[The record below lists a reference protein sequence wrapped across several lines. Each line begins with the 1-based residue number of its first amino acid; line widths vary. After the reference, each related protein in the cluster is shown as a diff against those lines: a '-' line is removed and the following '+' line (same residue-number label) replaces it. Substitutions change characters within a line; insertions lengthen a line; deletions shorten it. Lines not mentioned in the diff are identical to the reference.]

1 LITPVVQ
8 RWRDRRDSY
17 RPAREVVS
25 TRSLEVSHLAESAAR
40 GFVVE
45 HHYSG
50 SYPAAR
56 RRFGLFERGELVGVA
71 VYSVPCA
78 DRVITSCLPGA
89 AIESVELGRFVLLD
103 RVGANAETWMLARCF
118 DFLRGEGFVGVV
130 SYSDP
135 LPRASADGAVVFG
148 GHVGTIYQAHNARYL
163 GQASRRTLRLL
174 PDGSVFSARAAQKV
188 RARER
193 GWRYAAAL
201 LERWGA
207 AALGEGDDAR
217 EWLSRWLPSL
227 TRTVRHPGNHKYVW
241 VLDRTARGLFQES
254 RPYPKFSKPWARPG
268 GGA

>member
-1 LITPVVQ
+1 MVGVCQ
-8 RWRDRRDSY
+8 RWRTRRDSY

-25 TRSLEVSHLAESAAR
+25 TRSLEVAPIADDRTAR
-40 GFVVE
+40 AFVVE

-56 RRFGLFERGELVGVA
+56 FRFGLFDRGRLVGVA
-71 VYSVPCA
+71 VYSVPCS
-78 DRVITSCLPGA
+78 DRVITSCLPGDA
-89 AIESVELGRFVLLD
+89 RESVELGRFVLLD
-103 RVGANAETWMLARCF
+103 AVGANGETWMLGRCH
-118 DFLRGEGFVGVV
+118 DYLRREGLVGVV

-135 LPRASADGAVVFG
+135 LPRATADGAVVFG

-163 GQASRRTLRLL
+163 GQAPRRTLRLL
-174 PDGSVFSARAAQKV
+174 PDGAVFSARAAQKI

-207 AALGEGDDAR
+207 TPLGEHDDAR
-217 EWLSRWLPSL
+217 AWLACWLPAL

-241 VLDRTARGLFQES
+241 GLDRRAVRQLPAARA
-254 RPYPKFSKPWARPG
+254 YPKLV
-268 GGA
+268 GAP